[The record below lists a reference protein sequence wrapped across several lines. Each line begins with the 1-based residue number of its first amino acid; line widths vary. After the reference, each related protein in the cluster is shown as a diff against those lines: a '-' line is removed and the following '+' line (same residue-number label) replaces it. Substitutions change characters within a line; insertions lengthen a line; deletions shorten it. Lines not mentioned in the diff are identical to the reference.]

1 MKTIRQIAEE
11 IGVTKQAVFYR
22 IKKPPL
28 SNALQ
33 PFTSK
38 LDGVLMVSLDGENLI
53 KQAFTHREDVR
64 ESQSITDNQS
74 KQVDALISMLQI
86 ELEAKNEQLAA
97 KDEQIDK
104 LTAALEH
111 TTASLHAAQALHA
124 GTMQKQLTD
133 GGESGAFS
141 DAPPGMSR
149 IARAWRV
156 LTKGE

>member
-1 MKTIRQIAEE
+1 MKTIRQIADEV
-11 IGVTKQAVFYR
+11 GVSKQAVRNR
-22 IKKPPL
+22 IAKL
-28 SNALQ
+28 GLQSNLQ
-33 PFTSK
+33 RNGNQFAIDEQQET
-38 LDGVLMVSLDGENLI
+38 LI